1 MENLNNLED
10 ILSKLKEYE
19 KLLNEDESDEIN
31 EDFASQINSTLD
43 HLNDEILTAQK
54 LEFSKIKV
62 KFINKSNNPDPT
74 YANEGDSGFDLRA
87 NIDEP
92 ITIGM
97 LERTIVPTGLFFE
110 LQKGTELQVRPR
122 SGLAAKNGIS
132 VVNTPGTVDSHY
144 RGEVKIILINLSKD
158 PFTINH
164 GDRIAQGVVM
174 PVFGENKV
182 NLINT
187 DTLNETSR
195 GSDGFGSSGI
205 Q

>member
-19 KLLNEDESDEIN
+19 KLLNEDESDDLN
-31 EDFASQINSTLD
+31 EDFASQINNTLD
-43 HLNDEILTAQK
+43 QLNDEILNAQK

-62 KFINKSNNPDPT
+62 KFINKSNNADPT

-87 NIDEP
+87 NLEEP

-97 LERTIVPTGLFFE
+97 LERTLVPTGLYFE

-132 VVNTPGTVDSHY
+132 VVNTPGTVDSH
-144 RGEVKIILINLSKD
+144 
-158 PFTINH
+158 
-164 GDRIAQGVVM
+164 
-174 PVFGENKV
+174 
-182 NLINT
+182 
-187 DTLNETSR
+187 
-195 GSDGFGSSGI
+195 
-205 Q
+205 